1 MNKTLDS
8 LDRKIIN
15 LLGKDGRM
23 TVPKIFETLEIT
35 NPTAR
40 SRIKNLI
47 QQEVLRIVGLI
58 DSSKV
63 RDFSIIIVG
72 ISLTRH
78 NELDKKLDQISKLD
92 NVHWAIAVSWRYDI
106 ISEIVSENQMDGL
119 YRFLTFDLQKVD
131 ETRSTESFM
140 IMKDRG
146 KWIHL
151 PQGMKKWFVNTV

>member
-92 NVHWAIAVSWRYDI
+92 NVHWAIAVS
-106 ISEIVSENQMDGL
+106 
-119 YRFLTFDLQKVD
+119 
-131 ETRSTESFM
+131 
-140 IMKDRG
+140 
-146 KWIHL
+146 
-151 PQGMKKWFVNTV
+151 